1 MNNLEH
7 RQQKLKVKV
16 LDEQGK
22 SLKNEELEIL
32 QKDHQF
38 LFGCN
43 GFEFVPYASNQL
55 DAEAEAN
62 TEKYIEKFLDIFN
75 FTTLP
80 FYWGQFEPER
90 GKPRTKELKN
100 AAQFCQDNNL
110 TVKGHPLSWHTLA
123 PDWLLDLSN
132 QEIWEAQIKRLK
144 RDINEFKGLVD
155 MWDVINEVV
164 IMPNFDKYDN
174 GLTRVAKSK
183 GRINVIKE
191 LFAAAQK
198 EAPKT
203 TFILN
208 DFNTTAA
215 YEILIEGCLEA
226 GVEID
231 NIGIQ
236 SHMHQGYWGLEKTQ
250 DVLERFSRFEIPIQ
264 FSEVTMVSGELMP
277 AHYVDLNDYQV
288 ENWPSTTAGEKRQAD
303 NVVEFYKTL
312 YAHPLVKGITWW
324 DLIDG
329 QWLNAPSGLLRE
341 DYSAKP
347 AFNELKKLIK
357 GKWWTETQNLK
368 TDAAGEIEFE
378 GTLGEYTLKTENKEA
393 NFNLEKNQSKITLNL
408 A

>member
-7 RQQKLKVKV
+7 RQQKVKLKILDSEGNPLQNQKV
-16 LDEQGK
+16 
-22 SLKNEELEIL
+22 EI
-32 QKDHQF
+32 QQTEHEF

-43 GFEFVPYASNQL
+43 GFEFVPYANDQL
-55 DAEAEAN
+55 DEEAKAE
-62 TEKYIEKFLDIFN
+62 TEKYIDSFLNIFN

-80 FYWGQFEPER
+80 FYWGQFEAER
-90 GKPRTKELKN
+90 GNPRTEELKN
-100 AAQFCQDNNL
+100 AARFCQDNDL

-132 QEIWEAQIKRLK
+132 QEIWEAQIERLK
-144 RDINEFKGLVD
+144 RDINDFKGLVD

-174 GLTRVAKSK
+174 GLTRVAQAK
-183 GRINVIKE
+183 GRIKVIKE
-191 LFAAAQK
+191 LFDTAQK

-215 YEILIEGCLEA
+215 YEILIDGCLEA

-250 DVLERFSRFEIPIQ
+250 DVLERFGRFGIPIQ

-277 AHYVDLNDYQV
+277 EHYVDLNDYQV
-288 ENWPSTTAGEKRQAD
+288 ENWPSTPAGEKRQAE
-303 NVVEFYKTL
+303 NVLEFYKTL
-312 YAHPLVKGITWW
+312 YAEPLVKGITWW

-341 DYSAKP
+341 DYSPKP
-347 AFNELKKLIK
+347 AYSELKKLIK
-357 GKWWTETQNLK
+357 DEWWTGTKKLK
-368 TDAAGEIEFE
+368 TDAAGQVEFT
-378 GTLGEYTLKTENKEA
+378 GTLGDYSLEIKNKKLD
-393 NFNLEKNQSKITLNL
+393 FKLEKDQDEISLTL

>member
-1 MNNLEH
+1 MNLDH
-7 RQQKLKVKV
+7 RQQKSKFKILNSNG
-16 LDEQGK
+16 EP
-22 SLKNEELEIL
+22 LKNQEVEIS
-32 QKDHQF
+32 QRDHKF

-43 GFEFVPYASNQL
+43 GFEFVPYASDQL
-55 DAEAEAN
+55 DAEAAAE
-62 TEKYIEKFLDIFN
+62 TEKYIARFLDIFN

-90 GKPRTKELKN
+90 GKPRTEELKK
-100 AAQFCQDNNL
+100 AAQFCQQNNL

-132 QEIWEAQIKRLK
+132 QEIWEAQIKRVK
-144 RDINEFKGLVD
+144 RDLNDFKELVD

-174 GLTRVAKSK
+174 GLTRVAQAK
-183 GRINVIKE
+183 GRIKVIKE
-191 LFAAAQK
+191 LFDTAQK
-198 EAPKT
+198 EAPKA

-215 YEILIEGCLEA
+215 YEILIDGCLQA

-250 DVLERFSRFEIPIQ
+250 DVLERFSRFGIPIQ

-277 AHYVDLNDYQV
+277 AHYLDLNDYQV
-288 ENWPSTTAGEKRQAD
+288 ENWPSTKAGEKRQAE

-312 YAHPLVKGITWW
+312 YGHPLVEGITWW

-341 DYSAKP
+341 DYSPKP
-347 AFNELKKLIK
+347 AYNELKKLIK
-357 GKWWTETQNLK
+357 DEWWTETKKLK
-368 TDAAGEIEFE
+368 TDVNGELEFT
-378 GTLGEYTLKTENKEA
+378 GTIGDYSLKIKDKEID
-393 NFNLEKNQSKITLNL
+393 FKLEKDQAEISLSL